1 MTSRFKR
8 IKTKKSKL
16 ARLSDEDLSAKAT
29 VELINA
35 IKEFRDGKRT
45 DFKNVGPCNDECARR
60 GVTFRVNPNLI
71 HRVFTGEFDHADGVA
86 VGVSKVEG

>member
-1 MTSRFKR
+1 MNRFKK

-16 ARLSDEDLSAKAT
+16 QKLSEDELATKAT
-29 VELINA
+29 VELIDA

-45 DFKNVGPCNDECARR
+45 DFSNVGKYNDEVKRR
-60 GVTFRVNPNLI
+60 GLSFSISENFI

-86 VGVSKVEG
+86 IGIKKAD